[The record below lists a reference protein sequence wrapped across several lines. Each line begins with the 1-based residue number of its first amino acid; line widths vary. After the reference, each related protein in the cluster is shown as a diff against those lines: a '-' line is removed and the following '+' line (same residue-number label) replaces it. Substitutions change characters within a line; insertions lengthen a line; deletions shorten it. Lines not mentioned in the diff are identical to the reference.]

1 LRLEIASE
9 SVSLPQRRL
18 LTFVAWRVVPA
29 LAMIGI
35 FLLTAA
41 GFFVV
46 IGKPPLA
53 TLADMV
59 MFAVGDTYSLSET
72 LVKMTP
78 ILLCA
83 LATLLP
89 ARLGLVSVGAE
100 GQLFMG
106 AIFGTAV
113 MLVWRDAPLAAL
125 VPAMLAGGMAGGAVC
140 GLVPGFLRGRL
151 DINETITTLLLNYVA
166 ALLVN
171 ALVYGPWKDPGNL
184 GWPAT
189 IAFPGASLGALFGTR
204 VHAGLVFAITIAVLL
219 GVILARS
226 RWGLELAVLRGNA
239 KVGRMVGLSFSRQ
252 AMITMALGGAFAG
265 LAGICETAAIQG
277 RLQPGISVGYG
288 LTGFLVAW
296 LSGHSPV
303 IAIPVSFLVGG
314 LIAAGDSLQLFAKVP
329 AASATIL
336 QGLLFATALAV
347 GGVTGR
353 LRRAHG

>member
-1 LRLEIASE
+1 VRLEIASE
-9 SVSLPQRRL
+9 NVPLPQRRL
-18 LTFVAWRVVPA
+18 LTLVAWRVVPA
-29 LAMIGI
+29 FAMTGI

-106 AIFGTAV
+106 AISGTAV
-113 MLVWRDAPLAAL
+113 MLAWRDAPLAAL
-125 VPAMLAGGMAGGAVC
+125 VPAMLAGGMAGGAIW

-151 DINETITTLLLNYVA
+151 DINETITTLLLNYIA

-189 IAFPGASLGALFGTR
+189 IAFPAASLGALFGTR
-204 VHAGLVFAITIAVLL
+204 VHAGLVFAIAIAVLL
-219 GVILARS
+219 GAILARS

-239 KVGRMVGLSFSRQ
+239 KVGRMVGLSFPRQ

-296 LSGHSPV
+296 LSGHNPV

-347 GGVTGR
+347 GGIAAR

>member
-1 LRLEIASE
+1 LLLERRTETGIFERRQAPVRLA
-9 SVSLPQRRL
+9 RRL
-18 LTFVAWRVVPA
+18 MPA
-29 LAMIGI
+29 VAMIAI
-35 FLLTAA
+35 FFLTAA
-41 GFFVV
+41 GFFLI
-46 IGKPPLA
+46 IGQPPMA

-59 MFAVGDTYSLSET
+59 LFAVGDTYSLSET
-72 LVKMTP
+72 LVKTAP

-89 ARLGLVSVGAE
+89 ARLGLVSVGAD

-113 MLVWRDAPLAAL
+113 MLGWRDAPPVLL
-125 VPAMLAGGMAGGAVC
+125 VPAMIAAGIAGGAIW

-151 DINETITTLLLNYVA
+151 DVNETITTLLLNYVA

-189 IAFPGASLGALFGTR
+189 IAFPTASLGAFFGTR
-204 VHAGLVFAITIAVLL
+204 VHAGLLFGLAIALVL
-219 GVILARS
+219 GVVLARS
-226 RWGLELAVLRGNA
+226 RWGLELAILRGNA
-239 KVGRMVGLSFSRQ
+239 KVGRMIGLSFPRQ
-252 AMITMALGGAFAG
+252 AMVVMALGGACGG

-288 LTGFLVAW
+288 LTGFLVSW
-296 LSGHSPV
+296 LSGHNPV
-303 IAIPVSFLVGG
+303 VAIPVSFLVGG

-347 GGVTGR
+347 GGLFAR
-353 LRRAHG
+353 FRRAHG

>member
-1 LRLEIASE
+1 
-9 SVSLPQRRL
+9 
-18 LTFVAWRVVPA
+18 
-29 LAMIGI
+29 
-35 FLLTAA
+35 
-41 GFFVV
+41 
-46 IGKPPLA
+46 
-53 TLADMV
+53 
-59 MFAVGDTYSLSET
+59 
-72 LVKMTP
+72 
-78 ILLCA
+78 
-83 LATLLP
+83 LP
-89 ARLGLVSVGAE
+89 ARLGLVSVGAD

-113 MLVWRDAPLAAL
+113 TLAWRDAPLAIL
-125 VPAMLAGGMAGGAVC
+125 VPAMLAAGIAGGAIW

-151 DINETITTLLLNYVA
+151 DVNETITTLLLNYVA

-189 IAFPGASLGALFGTR
+189 IAFPAGSLGTFFGTR
-204 VHAGLVFAITIAVLL
+204 VHAGLVFAFVIALVL

-226 RWGLELAVLRGNA
+226 RWGLELAILRGNA
-239 KVGRMVGLSFSRQ
+239 KVGRMIGLSFSRQ
-252 AMITMALGGAFAG
+252 AMVVMALGGAFGG

-296 LSGHSPV
+296 LAGHNPV

-347 GGVTGR
+347 GGVSAR

>member
-1 LRLEIASE
+1 MPL
-9 SVSLPQRRL
+9 RRL
-18 LTFVAWRVVPA
+18 KTFVAWRIVPA
-29 LAMIGI
+29 LAMTGI

-41 GFFVV
+41 GFFIV

-113 MLVWRDAPLAAL
+113 MLVWRDVPLAVL
-125 VPAMLAGGMAGGAVC
+125 VPAMLAGGLAGGAVW

-189 IAFPGASLGALFGTR
+189 IAFPPASLGALFGTR
-204 VHAGLVFAITIAVLL
+204 VHAGLVFALTIAVLL
-219 GVILARS
+219 GFILAKS

-239 KVGRMVGLSFSRQ
+239 KVGRMIGLSFPRQ
-252 AMITMALGGAFAG
+252 AIVTMALGGAFAG

-296 LSGHSPV
+296 LSGHSPF

>member
-1 LRLEIASE
+1 
-9 SVSLPQRRL
+9 
-18 LTFVAWRVVPA
+18 
-29 LAMIGI
+29 
-35 FLLTAA
+35 
-41 GFFVV
+41 
-46 IGKPPLA
+46 
-53 TLADMV
+53 

-72 LVKMTP
+72 LVKTTP

-100 GQLFMG
+100 GQLFIG

-113 MLVWRDAPLAAL
+113 MLAWRDAPLAACWCRRCSL
-125 VPAMLAGGMAGGAVC
+125 GGMAGGALW

-151 DINETITTLLLNYVA
+151 DVNETITTLLLNYVA

-189 IAFPGASLGALFGTR
+189 IAFPAASLGALFGTR
-204 VHAGLVFAITIAVLL
+204 VHAGLVVRDRDR
-219 GVILARS
+219 RS
-226 RWGLELAVLRGNA
+226 CSASSSRGA
-239 KVGRMVGLSFSRQ
+239 AGGWSSRCCAATPRSAAWSACRFSRQ
-252 AMITMALGGAFAG
+252 AMIVMALGGAFAG

-347 GGVTGR
+347 GGVAAR

>member
-1 LRLEIASE
+1 MPRERPPIWRAFALRAL
-9 SVSLPQRRL
+9 
-18 LTFVAWRVVPA
+18 PA
-29 LAMIGI
+29 LVM
-35 FLLTAA
+35 AA
-41 GFFVV
+41 VFVVVTLGFFLV
-46 IGKPPLA
+46 IGKPPIT
-53 TLADMV
+53 TLASMV
-59 MFAVGDTYSLSET
+59 LFAVGDAYSLSET
-72 LVKMTP
+72 LVKTAP

-89 ARLGLVSVGAE
+89 ARIGLVSVGAD
-100 GQLFMG
+100 GQLFIG

-113 MLVWRDAPLAAL
+113 MLALRDGPLAVL
-125 VPAMLAGGMAGGAVC
+125 VPAMLLAGIAGGAIW
-140 GLVPGFLRGRL
+140 GLIPGFLRGRL
-151 DINETITTLLLNYVA
+151 DVNETITTLLLNYVA

-171 ALVYGPWKDPGNL
+171 ALVYGPWKDPSNL

-189 IAFPGASLGALFGTR
+189 IAFPTASLGAFFGTR
-204 VHAGLVFAITIAVLL
+204 VHSGLLLGLLIAVVLGLL
-219 GVILARS
+219 LART
-226 RWGLELAVLRGNA
+226 RWGLELAILRGNA

-252 AMITMALGGAFAG
+252 AMVAMALGGALGG

-296 LSGHSPV
+296 LSAHNPFV
-303 IAIPVSFLVGG
+303 AIPVSFLVGG

-347 GGVTGR
+347 GGLSGR